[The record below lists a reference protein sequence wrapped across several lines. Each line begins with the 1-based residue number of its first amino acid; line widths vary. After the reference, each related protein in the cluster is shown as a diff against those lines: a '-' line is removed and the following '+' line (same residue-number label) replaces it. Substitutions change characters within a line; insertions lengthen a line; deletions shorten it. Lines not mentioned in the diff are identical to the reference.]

1 MVLEK
6 YLIITG
12 VINIMRLQVIMLM
25 LKVALQLPQVITLMQ
40 KAFVLR
46 P

>member
-12 VINIMRLQVIMLM
+12 VIHIMRLQVIMLM
-25 LKVALQLPQVITLMQ
+25 LK
-40 KAFVLR
+40 AFVLR